1 MPKSPVSEL
10 TDKTELTRE
19 QFEGLLGQIDK
30 GLRALPATAQVGT
43 ELSCFLGRFSNKG
56 LLGHCGS
63 CCLQPGWHSLW
74 GAHTGT
80 FVL

>member
-1 MPKSPVSEL
+1 MRSTLQGGQTAAVPKSPVSEL

-43 ELSCFLGRFSNKG
+43 EMSCFLGKA
-56 LLGHCGS
+56 L
-63 CCLQPGWHSLW
+63 
-74 GAHTGT
+74 
-80 FVL
+80 